1 MRLSASKPRK
11 AIEERTIPHNPDRAP
26 LRVLLAD
33 DDSIARELVSLLLTI
48 NGNTVIPASGGQE
61 ALEALSQ
68 PPMPD
73 VVLVDHQMPQISGA
87 DVARHVNS
95 LPTPRPQVIAMSA
108 SPLAPGQ
115 RALFDGFLLKPV
127 TEDRLASALYGTP
140 QADSP
145 ASESHA
151 TLPALDT
158 ATVKR
163 LQAIMAPEALLE
175 LYTVFVADARRRVEE
190 CERFS
195 TEGDSAGLRRCGHA
209 LKGAA
214 AMVGAPGIARIAAG
228 LEAGQ
233 APQEE
238 YGTLFG
244 ELRTA
249 CDDVE
254 QSINTISSALSRETR

>member
-1 MRLSASKPRK
+1 
-11 AIEERTIPHNPDRAP
+11 
-26 LRVLLAD
+26 
-33 DDSIARELVSLLLTI
+33 
-48 NGNTVIPASGGQE
+48 
-61 ALEALSQ
+61 
-68 PPMPD
+68 
-73 VVLVDHQMPQISGA
+73 
-87 DVARHVNS
+87 
-95 LPTPRPQVIAMSA
+95 MSA

-127 TEDRLASALYGTP
+127 TEDRLASALYGTL

-145 ASESHA
+145 QASESHA
-151 TLPALDT
+151 TLPALDA

-175 LYTVFVADARRRVEE
+175 LYTVFVADARRRIEE

-195 TEGDSAGLRRCGHA
+195 IEGDSAGLRRCGHA

-233 APQEE
+233 VPQEE

-254 QSINTISSALSRETR
+254 QSINKISSALSRETR